1 MIIIRYAQIRRMDI
15 SNGEG
20 IGVSLFTQGC
30 PFHCKNCFNKE
41 TWDYDKGKE
50 WTRKA
55 ENIFL
60 NLIKPKYITRI
71 SFLGGEPL
79 YYKNLDKIV
88 DLCTKIKNTYPDKK
102 IWLYSGYKFEDII
115 SDISRKNI
123 LQYIDILVDGQFI
136 DKLKDLNLKFKGSK
150 NQRVIDVK
158 KSLKDNKII
167 LYKEDF

>member
-50 WTRKA
+50 WTKQT
-55 ENIFL
+55 EDMFL
-60 NLIKPKYITRI
+60 KLINNPHIVRV

-79 YYKNLDKIV
+79 YCKNLDKIV

-123 LQYIDILVDGQFI
+123 LQ
-136 DKLKDLNLKFKGSK
+136 
-150 NQRVIDVK
+150 
-158 KSLKDNKII
+158 
-167 LYKEDF
+167 